1 MSAPRAGVTVCDFAA
16 LLLGALGHRDGE
28 FTSLLYKDRA
38 EKRHTAVKAPADV
51 FAAISKIPTDA
62 NVFFGVNPVSGPV
75 RTNSGRGTEADVTRL
90 AGLWC
95 DLDIKKGACASLDVA
110 RAIVANLSTRLGTR
124 PSVIV
129 ESGHG
134 LHAYWPITD
143 GAISE
148 KFTTGQAR
156 ALVKRWGRLVEVE
169 AQNLHARADTVFDL
183 VRMLRVPGTFNNK
196 IRGNGAEPIPAV
208 AYTDTGGPLSVAEID
223 ERLRELG
230 VVQEDGDDTA
240 DVKEI
245 NPPQHWRFGP
255 DTHGYVAKIID
266 DIPGDGPETGG
277 GRHQWVLKQ
286 AVRLACAYMHGC
298 ISETDWRRAQK
309 LLDARL
315 CELRA
320 ATGETVPKYEVPA
333 AFGWAVKKAATKTA
347 EAAREDLGGD
357 VHTGQRDEIDEEEFW
372 SAFPELAACRA
383 YARSVRVAPWA
394 MLGAA
399 LAIASATTPPHVVL
413 PGIVGDYA
421 SVNLYV
427 NLPGKSG
434 AIKSQAIAAARAWLR
449 TTPRPESVKPG
460 SGQGIAKCFAYVKRT
475 KGGEPVQ
482 VGKRWTA
489 VAVIPEIDTLTA
501 AGAMTSSSLWAEFR
515 SAWSDERVGH
525 DYTDATKTVV
535 LQPRRYRLAM
545 IVGVQPLR
553 AQPLFDDIDAG
564 TPQRFVWFPTCDPA
578 APDDRPEQ
586 PLPLVLPR
594 WPGDET
600 HNFDIDDFW
609 AGMLDT
615 PADRSALTVL
625 KIPPEATEAV
635 DTVAREK
642 LRGNPDID
650 PLDGHKLLCQLKV
663 AAALMRLCN
672 RREITSKDW
681 ELAAG
686 VMAVSDHI
694 REQVRAELAAEAT
707 RRNLNAARVSGAR
720 KIVET
725 RMAADAEAE
734 DIKRVANVIVEA
746 LAKADGW
753 TLPGAKVSKAV
764 AGRERHM
771 VPKALEYLEIDGRI
785 KVEDIERRGQAGI
798 RVTLLDD
805 GEQTN

>member
-1 MSAPRAGVTVCDFAA
+1 MSANESPSGTAGAPESSGETSTKSNPLTGYGAA
-16 LLLGALGHRDGE
+16 FDIYHRVGWPSVLPLRRGKKKWPPKGYTGHDGATPSYADMLTWAEDAKHRDGNLALRLPPTVIGIDADNYDGKNGGATIE
-28 FTSLLYKDRA
+28 EAERRWGKRPYSPRSSARPGDPVSGIRLYRIPEGVELAENISFPELGLGGVEIIQHHHRYAVCWPSIHPDTGEQYRWYGIDAPELEQPPALEDLPELPAQWVEALRVVETEPGGADLGPDGNVDVQSCLTKGDMSQPVAFKLGLALSELYGTNCRHDQIRDRVLGLLRKGKNGELGVKTALNVLYDAFVNRVYKDR
-38 EKRHTAVKAPADV
+38 P
-51 FAAISKIPTDA
+51 
-62 NVFFGVNPVSGPV
+62 
-75 RTNSGRGTEADVTRL
+75 
-90 AGLWC
+90 
-95 DLDIKKGACASLDVA
+95 
-110 RAIVANLSTRLGTR
+110 
-124 PSVIV
+124 
-129 ESGHG
+129 
-134 LHAYWPITD
+134 
-143 GAISE
+143 
-148 KFTTGQAR
+148 
-156 ALVKRWGRLVEVE
+156 
-169 AQNLHARADTVFDL
+169 
-183 VRMLRVPGTFNNK
+183 
-196 IRGNGAEPIPAV
+196 
-208 AYTDTGGPLSVAEID
+208 
-223 ERLRELG
+223 
-230 VVQEDGDDTA
+230 
-240 DVKEI
+240 
-245 NPPQHWRFGP
+245 
-255 DTHGYVAKIID
+255 
-266 DIPGDGPETGG
+266 G
-277 GRHQWVLKQ
+277 GRDEAKAEFKDFVYGDK
-286 AVRLACAYMHGC
+286 
-298 ISETDWRRAQK
+298 
-309 LLDARL
+309 
-315 CELRA
+315 
-320 ATGETVPKYEVPA
+320 VPA
-333 AFGWAVKKAATKTA
+333 LLADDSYDDD
-347 EAAREDLGGD
+347 END
-357 VHTGQRDEIDEEEFW
+357 VHTGQRGEIDEIDEEKFW
-372 SAFPELAACRA
+372 NACDELKSCRD
-383 YARSVRVAPWA
+383 YARAVRVAPWA
-394 MLGAA
+394 MLGSA

-427 NLPGKSG
+427 NLTGRSG

-475 KGGEPVQ
+475 KGEPVQ

-489 VAVIPEIDTLTA
+489 LAVIPEIDTLTA

-578 APDDRPEQ
+578 APDNRPEQ
-586 PLPLVLPR
+586 PPPLVLPR

-600 HNFDIDDFW
+600 HNFDIDNFW
-609 AGMLDT
+609 AQRLDT
-615 PADRSALTVL
+615 PADRGSLTVL
-625 KIPPEATEAV
+625 KIPAEAAETI

-672 RREITSKDW
+672 RTEVTSEDW
-681 ELAAG
+681 GLAAV
-686 VMAVSDHI
+686 VMSVSDRT

-707 RRNLNAARVSGAR
+707 RRNLNAAKVSGAR

-725 RMAADAEAE
+725 EMVAHAEAE
-734 DIKRVANVIVEA
+734 DIARVAEVIVTA
-746 LAKADGW
+746 LVKAEDR

-764 AGRERHM
+764 AGRDRNM
-771 VPKALEYLEIDGRI
+771 IPKALEYMEIDGRI